1 VSRTLLRPSPRLRK
15 QNPPR
20 LRRLRSGR
28 YPYQSRRELTLP
40 AQAHLWGP
48 LVRRVRLGQGDPEA
62 PVVRVRRWA
71 RPGLGRQHLP
81 AGPAVRLIRAARVDQ
96 LPRAR
101 RLAPVDRQVLAAPV
115 RPADRRDRLDRQGQF
130 HQAGPGGPCGPGAG
144 VQAANAVIAMA
155 AAAVIACRISA
166 SWGEAKILHLHVSC
180 RQSEVG
186 PAATIIGLTV
196 PHQLRPHSSSMVM
209 GYPGVDGGGASIEG
223 TSLL

>member
-101 RLAPVDRQVLAAPV
+101 RLALWTDRSLRPLCALRTAGTDWTGRASFTKQDQEDLAV
-115 RPADRRDRLDRQGQF
+115 PAQ
-130 HQAGPGGPCGPGAG
+130 
-144 VQAANAVIAMA
+144 
-155 AAAVIACRISA
+155 ACRPPTQLLPWQQQRSSLVASA
-166 SWGEAKILHLHVSC
+166 L
-180 RQSEVG
+180 
-186 PAATIIGLTV
+186 
-196 PHQLRPHSSSMVM
+196 
-209 GYPGVDGGGASIEG
+209 PGVKQKYCTCMSHAVNRKSVR
-223 TSLL
+223 LQR